1 MINESYILKK
11 PKIQTTSVVFSS
23 PHSGRNYSESF
34 LADTLLEKPEI
45 RASEDAYIDD
55 LFSCAIE
62 YGAPLLAA
70 VTPRAYVDLN
80 RQSDEL
86 DSAIIKGVN
95 KNSLNPRV
103 ISGLGVIPRIVSQGR
118 NIQSGKITL
127 EQANSRLKKSYF
139 PYHNKLKE
147 ILEQTKSKFGQVILI
162 DCHSMPKGSAYSAK
176 ESDGKIPDVVL
187 GDRFGSSCS
196 AKIMNEIRSVFQD
209 YGFTVSYNIP
219 FSGAYI
225 LKNYG
230 HPSMNQH
237 AIQIEIDRSLYLDER
252 IVEKS
257 ESFKGL
263 QNKLTKV
270 IKDIILVGK

>member
-1 MINESYILKK
+1 
-11 PKIQTTSVVFSS
+11 
-23 PHSGRNYSESF
+23 
-34 LADTLLEKPEI
+34 
-45 RASEDAYIDD
+45 
-55 LFSCAIE
+55 
-62 YGAPLLAA
+62 
-70 VTPRAYVDLN
+70 
-80 RQSDEL
+80 
-86 DSAIIKGVN
+86 
-95 KNSLNPRV
+95 
-103 ISGLGVIPRIVSQGR
+103 
-118 NIQSGKITL
+118 
-127 EQANSRLKKSYF
+127 
-139 PYHNKLKE
+139 
-147 ILEQTKSKFGQVILI
+147 
-162 DCHSMPKGSAYSAK
+162 
-176 ESDGKIPDVVL
+176 
-187 GDRFGSSCS
+187 
-196 AKIMNEIRSVFQD
+196 MNEIKSVFQD